1 MPIKDKMN
9 IHSAS
14 LVFDEVKNQL
24 IGYGGSDENANMP
37 AYLYKL
43 KLEQSQNYEWERIAI
58 NNSIHQGYIWQHS
71 SNLSTRSL
79 FTQQDG
85 IFLTV
90 IGGCRFPHAPYDTV
104 VEINL

>member
-1 MPIKDKMN
+1 MKVNVGKMRQMPIKDKMN

-43 KLEQSQNYEWERIAI
+43 KLEQS
-58 NNSIHQGYIWQHS
+58 
-71 SNLSTRSL
+71 
-79 FTQQDG
+79 
-85 IFLTV
+85 
-90 IGGCRFPHAPYDTV
+90 
-104 VEINL
+104 